1 MTASSIGN
9 GKEKTPERLSPAFWF
24 GLLPVLLCF
33 ALIIWEHRF
42 PSSGRVYE
50 PHLLLPLM
58 NTILFLAAGVI
69 AYIAR
74 RIYLITGAA
83 SILWVGC
90 GVLTLGV
97 GAVTAGWLIWPFG
110 PNVNVTIF
118 NMGAL
123 LAAICHMGA
132 VIASLGDRPGGA
144 ELSRRQQNVRLGYLA
159 VIVGMA
165 LLVVLAITGLTPP
178 FFIQGQ
184 GPTLIRQNVLAWA
197 FVLFVVSSL
206 STMNRFRR
214 QRASFLYWYS
224 LALALL
230 ALSVLGFFLQ
240 PAVGSLIGWVARSAY
255 VLAAIYFLISVN
267 AGLREARTPGAS
279 LDRVMAELFGPRVH
293 WEEILATVS
302 DAVVSSDDQGRVLLW
317 NKAAERIFGYPEAE
331 AIGKGLHQILPCLE
345 AIDVPGITG
354 RITEFELRRQDGSRF
369 SAEVSASS
377 VSSAIGLI
385 TTLVIRDVTARKQAE
400 EALAAS
406 RARFEA
412 IFNSMG
418 DAVIFSDPERRMALL
433 NPSAEAMFG
442 YRSEELLGRTTE
454 ILYADAAD
462 YGRLGRLRYHEGADP
477 GRQVH
482 EIKCRRGDDTVFE
495 AETVGTPVHDVHGHF
510 LGFMGIHRDITKR
523 KQAEKEIQSLA
534 SFPQLNP
541 NPILEIDLEGRIT
554 FYNQAAL
561 EALGETGTAA
571 DLGNFLPGDLQEILK
586 VKETGKMHFQQEVVV
601 NGVVFLVTISLVKQL
616 NVVRLYAV
624 DITERKQ
631 AEESLRES
639 EGRER
644 ARASEFEAIL
654 NAVPMPIFL
663 THDPDGRYI
672 TGNPAA
678 YEMLRLWPGSNLS
691 KSAPEEERAGYR
703 AVKDG
708 REMTLQELPVQQ
720 AIRGQ
725 EVRDLEYDMVLG
737 DGTIR
742 HVSANAVP
750 LWDEAGKPRGA
761 VAAFIDLTERKHI
774 EEALRV
780 SRERLQLFI
789 EHAPAALA
797 MFDRQ
802 MRYLSVS
809 RRWLSDYGLGDRDL
823 LGLSHYEVFPEMP
836 ERWKEVHR
844 RGLAGEVVRSEG
856 DRLERL
862 DGSVQWL
869 RWEVRPWY
877 NAAGGVAGIV
887 IFTEDITESRRAEEA
902 LRQSN
907 QRLDLLAETASQLLA
922 SVAPQQVVDVICQRV
937 MEVLHCDA
945 FFNFLVDEEE
955 GRLRLNACAGIPEE
969 EARRI
974 EWVDYGVAV
983 CGCAAHEGRH
993 IVTED
998 ILNTPDP
1005 RTDLVKSY
1013 GIQAYACHPLLV
1025 EGRVLGTL
1033 SFGSRSRTSFTVDE
1047 LSLMNAVADQVAIAM
1062 DRKLAEEALRRL
1074 NEELEQRVEE
1084 RTKDLK
1090 ATVGHLGEEISERLR
1105 AEEQATR
1112 LGRLYRL
1119 LSKVNE
1125 AIVHAQDQE
1134 GLFQQACRIMMEEG
1148 DFLFCWIGRVDWEAK
1163 CVRAAAQFD
1172 LGDDYPK
1179 IITISLEDVPE
1190 GRGPTGTAV
1199 REGRLDVCQD
1209 FAEDPRMAPWREQAL
1224 ARGFQSSAAF
1234 PLFVGGRVVGV
1245 LTLYS
1250 GQKGFFNQEEVE
1262 VLNSLSQDLS
1272 FAMESLDREAKRRQA
1287 EEEIRRLNEELEHR
1301 VKERTAELEF
1311 ANRELESFSYSVS
1324 HDLKAPVRAIQGFS
1338 QMLVVEHADRLD
1350 AEGLRLLKVVTDN
1363 TKLMHHLIDDL
1374 MALSRLGRLEI
1385 RKGGV
1390 NLTSMAKHV
1399 FDRLRE
1405 QAPERNLRLTIGDL
1419 PPGRGDQSLLY
1430 QVMENLLNNAIK
1442 FTRSRKTTVIEVGGK
1457 DAENETI
1464 YYVKD
1469 NGVGYDERYADKLF
1483 NAFQRLH
1490 RREDYEGT
1498 GIGLAIVK
1506 RIIERHGGRVWAEGK
1521 VNKGATFYFA
1531 LPKTRE
1537 QC

>member
-1 MTASSIGN
+1 MTASSIGT
-9 GKEKTPERLSPAFWF
+9 GKEKTPKRLSPAFYF
-24 GLLPVLLCF
+24 GLLPVLLFF
-33 ALIIWEHRF
+33 ALIIWEHLF
-42 PSSGRVYE
+42 PSSARVYE

-58 NTILFLAAGVI
+58 NTILFLAAGVV

-90 GVLTLGV
+90 GVLTLGI

-123 LAAICHMGA
+123 LAAICHLGA
-132 VIASLGDRPGGA
+132 VIANLGERPGEA
-144 ELSRRQQNVRLGYLA
+144 DPSRRQQDVRLGYLS

-184 GPTLIRQNVLAWA
+184 GPTLIRQNIVGWA
-197 FVLFVVSSL
+197 FVLFVASSL
-206 STMNRFRR
+206 FIMNRFLR

-230 ALSVLGFFLQ
+230 AAAMIGAFLQ
-240 PAVGSLIGWVARSAY
+240 PAVGSFLGWVARGAQF
-255 VLAAIYFLISVN
+255 LAAVYFLISVR

-279 LDRVMAELFGPRVH
+279 LDRVMAELFGPRLH

-331 AIGKGLHQILPCLE
+331 AIGKSLHQILPWLE
-345 AIDVPGITG
+345 AIDVPGLTG
-354 RITEFELRRQDGSRF
+354 GITEIELRRQDGSRF

-385 TTLVIRDVTARKQAE
+385 TTLVIRDVTKRKQAE
-400 EALAAS
+400 EALKRQHAILAGIN
-406 RARFEA
+406 RIFQEA
-412 IFNSMG
+412 LTC
-418 DAVIFSDPERRMALL
+418 ET
-433 NPSAEAMFG
+433 
-442 YRSEELLGRTTE
+442 EE
-454 ILYADAAD
+454 
-462 YGRLGRLRYHEGADP
+462 
-477 GRQVH
+477 Q
-482 EIKCRRGDDTVFE
+482 
-495 AETVGTPVHDVHGHF
+495 
-510 LGFMGIHRDITKR
+510 
-523 KQAEKEIQSLA
+523 
-534 SFPQLNP
+534 
-541 NPILEIDLEGRIT
+541 
-554 FYNQAAL
+554 
-561 EALGETGTAA
+561 LGETCLAVAEELTDSKFGFIGELNQEGKMDDIAISYLGWEVCRVPGTEKLVVPKNIHVHGIYGVCLREGRSEIANDPA
-571 DLGNFLPGDLQEILK
+571 NHPHSIGVPAGHPPITAFLGVPLKYAGKTIGLIGLGN
-586 VKETGKMHFQQEVVV
+586 KEGGYTDADRE
-601 NGVVFLVTISLVKQL
+601 
-616 NVVRLYAV
+616 AV
-624 DITERKQ
+624 
-631 AEESLRES
+631 
-639 EGRER
+639 
-644 ARASEFEAIL
+644 
-654 NAVPMPIFL
+654 
-663 THDPDGRYI
+663 
-672 TGNPAA
+672 
-678 YEMLRLWPGSNLS
+678 
-691 KSAPEEERAGYR
+691 
-703 AVKDG
+703 
-708 REMTLQELPVQQ
+708 
-720 AIRGQ
+720 
-725 EVRDLEYDMVLG
+725 
-737 DGTIR
+737 
-742 HVSANAVP
+742 
-750 LWDEAGKPRGA
+750 
-761 VAAFIDLTERKHI
+761 
-774 EEALRV
+774 EAL
-780 SRERLQLFI
+780 
-789 EHAPAALA
+789 ALA
-797 MFDRQ
+797 
-802 MRYLSVS
+802 
-809 RRWLSDYGLGDRDL
+809 
-823 LGLSHYEVFPEMP
+823 
-836 ERWKEVHR
+836 
-844 RGLAGEVVRSEG
+844 VVEAFT
-856 DRLERL
+856 RL
-862 DGSVQWL
+862 
-869 RWEVRPWY
+869 
-877 NAAGGVAGIV
+877 
-887 IFTEDITESRRAEEA
+887 RAEEA
-902 LRQSN
+902 LRQSY
-907 QRLDLLAETASQLLA
+907 QRLDLLAETASRLLA
-922 SVAPQQVVDVICQRV
+922 SVSPQQVVDVICQRV

-945 FFNFLVDEEE
+945 FLNFLVDEKE

-974 EWVDYGVAV
+974 EWLDYGVAV
-983 CGCAAHEGRH
+983 CGCAAQEGRR

-1033 SFGSRSRTSFTVDE
+1033 SFGTRSRTSFTVDE
-1047 LSLMNAVADQVAIAM
+1047 LSLMKAVADQVAIAM

-1090 ATVGHLGEEISERLR
+1090 ATVVQLGGEISERQR
-1105 AEEQATR
+1105 AEEASRAASVYARRLIEASLDPLVTISPEGKITDVNKATEEATGIDRERLIGTDFSDYFTDPAQARAGYQQVLAQGLVRDYPLALRHASGRIMDVLYHATVYR
-1112 LGRLYRL
+1112 NQAGEVQGIFAAARDITERKQVEQQAASLGRLYRL
-1119 LSKVNE
+1119 LSKVYE
-1125 AIVHAQDQE
+1125 AIVHAQEQE
-1134 GLFQQACRIMMEEG
+1134 GLFRQACRIMMEEG
-1148 DFLFCWIGRVDWEAK
+1148 DFLLCWIGRVDWEAK

-1224 ARGFQSSAAF
+1224 ARGFRSSAAF
-1234 PLFVGGRVVGV
+1234 PLFIGGKVEGV

-1262 VLNSLSQDLS
+1262 VLNSLAQDLS
-1272 FAMESLDREAKRRQA
+1272 FAMESMDREAKRRQA
-1287 EEEIRRLNEELEHR
+1287 EEEIRRLNEELEQR

-1311 ANRELESFSYSVS
+1311 ANRELESFTYSVS

-1374 MALSRLGRLEI
+1374 MALSRLDRLEI
-1385 RKGGV
+1385 RKGSV
-1390 NLTSMAKHV
+1390 NLTSMAKQV

-1419 PPGRGDQSLLY
+1419 PPNRGDQSLLY

-1442 FTRSRKTTVIEVGGK
+1442 FTRSRKTAVIEVGGK

-1498 GIGLAIVK
+1498 GVGLAIVK